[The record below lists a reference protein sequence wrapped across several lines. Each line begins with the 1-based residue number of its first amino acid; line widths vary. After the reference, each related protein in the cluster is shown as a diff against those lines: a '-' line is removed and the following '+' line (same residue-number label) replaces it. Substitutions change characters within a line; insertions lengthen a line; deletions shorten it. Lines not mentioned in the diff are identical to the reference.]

1 MSKRSDP
8 LLAFHLGIIPD
19 GNRRW
24 ARERG
29 LSVHDGH
36 RVGGQKMRMA
46 GEWAMSHPD
55 IKILSVYTLS
65 EENYRR
71 SQEELDWL
79 YNTYDGMLKELA
91 ASDVV
96 NRNQVKVRIV
106 STNDRPI
113 PSFLKRT
120 FREVERTTAHHHD
133 RVLNILL
140 GYTGEAEVMRAVE
153 RLMLRPLS
161 RVRALGGS
169 LTKED
174 IRRELLVKETCD
186 FVIRTGREEGPRE
199 AKSGFLL
206 WQSTYAE
213 YFHLEKWWPDINEA
227 DLDACWKY
235 FKGTKRL
242 KGGGVYKQF
251 VF

>member
-1 MSKRSDP
+1 MP
-8 LLAFHLGIIPD
+8 AFHMGIIPD

-29 LSVHDGH
+29 LTIHEGH
-36 RVGGQKMRMA
+36 LVGGQKMRMA
-46 GEWAMSHPD
+46 GEWAMSHPE
-55 IKILSVYTLS
+55 IRILSVYALS

-79 YNTYDGMLKELA
+79 YKTYDGMLKDLA

-96 NRNQVKVRIV
+96 SRNRVRIKIV

-113 PSFLKRT
+113 PDFLMHT
-120 FREVERTTAHHHD
+120 FREVERATAHHD
-133 RVLNILL
+133 QRVLNILL
-140 GYTGEAEVMRAVE
+140 GYTGESEVVQAVQ

-161 RVRALGGS
+161 RVRALGGG
-169 LTKED
+169 LAKGD
-174 IRRELLVKETCD
+174 IMRELLVKEPCD
-186 FVIRTGREEGPRE
+186 FIIRTGREEGPRE

-206 WQSTYAE
+206 LQSAYAE
-213 YFHLEKWWPDINEA
+213 YYHLEKFWPEVTED
-227 DLDACWKY
+227 DLNACWEY
-235 FKGTKRL
+235 FKVTRRL
-242 KGGGVYKQF
+242 KGDGVYKQF